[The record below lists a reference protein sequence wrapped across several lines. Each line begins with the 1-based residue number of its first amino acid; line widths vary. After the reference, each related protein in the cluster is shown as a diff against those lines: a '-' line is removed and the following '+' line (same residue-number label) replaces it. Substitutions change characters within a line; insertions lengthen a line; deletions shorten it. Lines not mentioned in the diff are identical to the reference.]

1 MFVDCM
7 SMTPDAGVVLANDI
21 PGVPGALLIEN
32 LVPQAGPGRCAV
44 PKGPTTTAIT
54 GTAGEQMYVARQME
68 LQPQLIYSAGPDR
81 IAVWNQTAATYNSTL
96 KTGMGYASAP
106 AWQIVEFGNNMIA
119 VPNDPSYAIPPQI
132 RVAHA
137 GACADLES
145 PVPATLIYPRC
156 AGVVRNHLFFGNIL
170 YGGTTYAQRVAWSA
184 RDNAR
189 DFAPSISTRAGYVDL
204 VDDYGS
210 IRAIMGGSN
219 AIVFKSQ
226 GIHRF
231 DFVGGETVW
240 EQQQLSTGVGTLSPH
255 SLVELAG
262 DIYFR
267 ARDGFY
273 VLKGRQGS
281 PIPIGEGTVWN
292 TPIRLANQG
301 VYGPWTDGDGDP
313 GLTSSRMASKW
324 QAYLMEGCGVVVFR
338 YDEGAG
344 GEVHLCYHPSSD
356 RWAVVR
362 YGNGA
367 GGVYTPRWY
376 FNNNYGDSSGTGLSA
391 AADLLA
397 STTPGKDVSALDY
410 TGGAPVIVNPG
421 SNDDPDVI
429 DASLRVISKVVQAPA
444 PARLLAVRPRVGAVW
459 PNAIESLFPVGS
471 VKVRYSDQAWGNAD
485 DNSDANNYVASIALD
500 ADGWHSF
507 DPVTTAFVQLKWE
520 VVGEDHPSNLSQ
532 LHAFYGFELRW
543 EGQEGAGRD
552 ARGS

>member
-21 PGVPGALLIEN
+21 PGVPGAILIEN
-32 LVPQAGPGRCAV
+32 LVPQAGPGRCVV
-44 PKGPTTTAIT
+44 PKGPTTAAIT
-54 GTAGEQMYVARQME
+54 GTAGDQMYVARQME
-68 LQPQLIYSAGPDR
+68 LAPQLIYSAGPSYVS
-81 IAVWNQTAATYNSTL
+81 AWNQTAASYTRL
-96 KTGMGYASAP
+96 TGVLGYASAP
-106 AWQIVEFGNNMIA
+106 AWQIIEFGNNMIA
-119 VPNDPSYAIPPQI
+119 VPNDPSYAIQPQI
-132 RVAHA
+132 RVNHT
-137 GACADLES
+137 GACANLES
-145 PVPATLIYPRC
+145 PVPATIIYPRC

-219 AIVFKSQ
+219 AIVFKSA

-255 SLVELAG
+255 SVVELAG

-273 VLKGRQGS
+273 VLKGRQGA
-281 PIPIGEGTVWN
+281 PIPIGQGTVWN
-292 TPIRLANQG
+292 TPMRNANG
-301 VYGPWTDGDGDP
+301 GSFGPWGNFSTERE
-313 GLTSSRMASKW
+313 TSKW
-324 QAYLMEGCGVVVFR
+324 QAYVMDGCGIVVFR
-338 YDEGAG
+338 YWGGVNDIEDL

-362 YGNGA
+362 YGRDAGA
-367 GGVYTPRWY
+367 TPIPRWF
-376 FNNNYGDSSGTGLSA
+376 FNNTYGVSGGISSS
-391 AADLLA
+391 ADLC
-397 STTPGKDVSALDY
+397 SSPTPGRDVAALDY
-410 TGGAPVIVNPG
+410 TTAPRIRTGVG
-421 SNDDPDVI
+421 DDPDI
-429 DASLRVISKVVQAPA
+429 HDGTARVISKLVQAPA
-444 PARLLAVRPRVGAVW
+444 PMRLLAVRPRAACVRAGAQEVLFALGTVAVRFNDQSW
-459 PNAIESLFPVGS
+459 GDDDTVNEGYTAAIA
-471 VKVRYSDQAWGNAD
+471 RD
-485 DNSDANNYVASIALD
+485 D
-500 ADGWHSF
+500 DGWHSF
-507 DPVTTAFVQLKWE
+507 EPVTAAFVQVKWSI
-520 VVGEDHPSNLSQ
+520 VGDAAGPDALSQ

-543 EGQEGAGRD
+543 EGQYDSGRD